1 VSRIFHL
8 AIIVLYYTCGLV
20 REILEEM
27 MTENILYHKCGA
39 TVIQNSD
46 GTFRMHGGDLAGSS
60 ILVCPSC
67 GSVLRERDLYATKS
81 DIARDKLHDAGW
93 YPDLDGL
100 ALMGDPAQRQTIV
113 STLKQSLDNMGH
125 ADLLAIYAVVIALVG
140 EGER

>member
-1 VSRIFHL
+1 
-8 AIIVLYYTCGLV
+8 
-20 REILEEM
+20 M
-27 MTENILYHKCGA
+27 
-39 TVIQNSD
+39 
-46 GTFRMHGGDLAGSS
+46 
-60 ILVCPSC
+60 
-67 GSVLRERDLYATKS
+67 LRERDLYATKS